1 VRTFRLLSKEVI
13 EWGNVSNLYVE
24 VVHLDFLLERSH
36 SVLFHDMPGKVLDGD
51 NPVWYPRI
59 CGDFVL
65 IMLVYYEKDLEEDY
79 FLKLSTQSCCS
90 LPMAAL
96 RTLVRSLVD
105 FFSSDLIFLSRT
117 FTTWISFLDISFYS
131 HTRVIPLISASFGYG
146 IPIP

>member
-13 EWGNVSNLYVE
+13 EWGNVRNLYVE

-105 FFSSDLIFLSRT
+105 FFFPAASYSFPGLLRHGSHF
-117 FTTWISFLDISFYS
+117 WIYHFICI
-131 HTRVIPLISASFGYG
+131 RG
-146 IPIP
+146 